1 MTTTTQQTRKPA
13 VTTTAR
19 RWVRPQ
25 LRRELVIGVAL
36 VVILTLVPA
45 LTGNIYWTQIVL
57 LASLYLIAAT
67 GLNLLRSEA
76 GQMSF
81 GQGAIFGAAAYGTA
95 MASGLHGLPYWLGA
109 IIGFIAGVIVGGLLA
124 LPSLRVQ
131 GYYLGFVTLAGALA
145 FPQLLYIFDEQT
157 SALTGITVFVPELAG
172 TAFGSVSWLTII
184 IIVVTCLALAFY
196 AVFRSSRLG
205 RQMRVAGS
213 SPETAVTLGLR
224 PGRLRISAFLIASV
238 MTSIAG
244 VLYIPLIQYVAPS
257 SFLLSF
263 SVLLYFVVVIGGPGS
278 ILGPLIGVALLYVV
292 PNAALAGAGEYRLLI
307 YGVIA
312 FVAMFLLPEGVV
324 GSIRQYVEKRR
335 NRNRATPNISLAPIL
350 ERAPHLKHSE
360 TASTEASGGPILD
373 LEGVSKR
380 FGAVAAID
388 DMSLKVSP
396 GHIYGIVGPNGSGK
410 TSLLNAI
417 SGLVAVNEGTIV
429 FRGTDV
435 SKAPASKRARL
446 GMARTFQ
453 APRVLDDL
461 SVWENLE
468 LGDRNASEPE
478 WLTEALDEVRGE
490 WDQIPASQLP
500 HAQKRFLEIIRVMRQ
515 GPSLLVLDEPASGL
529 SIAERS
535 EFSELLRGLVTSTGA
550 TIILVEHDLELV
562 WQIADEISVVDAGKI
577 VLSGAPSELRN
588 HAIISRL
595 FTGVQNAES

>member
-1 MTTTTQQTRKPA
+1 MTSVEQSKKA
-13 VTTTAR
+13 VVETNAR

-25 LRRELVIGVAL
+25 LRKELVISAVL
-36 VVILTLVPA
+36 VIALTLVPA
-45 LTGNIYWTQIVL
+45 LSGNVYWTQIVL

-81 GQGAIFGAAAYGTA
+81 GQGAVFGAAAYATA
-95 MASGLHGLPYWLGA
+95 MASGLHGLPFWLGA
-109 IIGFIAGVIVGGLLA
+109 LIGFAVGVIVGGLLA

-157 SALTGITVFVPELAG
+157 SALTGITVAVPELTK
-172 TAFGSVSWLTII
+172 TAFGSVSWLTLII
-184 IIVVTCLALAFY
+184 MVVTCLSLAFY
-196 AVFRSSRLG
+196 GVFRSSRLS
-205 RQMRVAGS
+205 RQMRVAGA

-224 PGRLRISAFLIASV
+224 PGRLRISAFIIASV
-238 MTSIAG
+238 LTSIAG

-263 SVLLYFVVVIGGPGS
+263 SVLLYFIVVIGGPGS

-312 FVAMFLLPEGVV
+312 FLAMFLMPEGVV
-324 GSIRQYVEKRR
+324 GSIREFFDKRR
-335 NRNRATPNISLAPIL
+335 NRNRPQSNISLAPIL
-350 ERAPHLKHSE
+350 ECAPQLKHSE
-360 TASTEASGGPILD
+360 SSSAKLPNQPILD
-373 LEGVSKR
+373 IEDVSKR

-388 DMSLKVSP
+388 DMTLQVSP

-417 SGLVAVNEGTIV
+417 SGLVSVDEGTIL
-429 FRGTDV
+429 FKGTDV
-435 SKAPASKRARL
+435 TKSPASKRARL

-468 LGDRNASEPE
+468 LGDRNASEPI
-478 WLTEALDEVRGE
+478 WLTEALDEVKVE

-535 EFSELLRGLVTSTGA
+535 EFRELLRGLVSSTGA
-550 TIILVEHDLELV
+550 TVILVEHDLELV
-562 WQIADEISVVDAGKI
+562 WQIADEISVVDTGKI
-577 VLSGAPSELRN
+577 VLSGTPSELRN
-588 HAIISRL
+588 HSIISHL
-595 FTGVQNAES
+595 FTGV